1 MPEGLRVITSLVL
14 VQLGVMGMC
23 ATLLMTG
30 GASLGWTVFVGAGV
44 VTLLSGAVWMGRHL
58 RSPPPARPQPDWAV
72 GHALQSLVYLLI
84 ATLIGFALVL
94 MPTTAWTARLAML
107 YGVVALLGF
116 LSQIIIGMEQWILP
130 FFQRQTRFSS
140 SGFADQPPSPH
151 TMGSQ
156 SIRAVVFGFWTVG
169 VPVFATGMAVE
180 QVTVVGTGGWALLV
194 ALLLHTVN
202 TVRTLRSLAPMTDYV
217 GPVT

>member
-1 MPEGLRVITSLVL
+1 
-14 VQLGVMGMC
+14 
-23 ATLLMTG
+23 
-30 GASLGWTVFVGAGV
+30 
-44 VTLLSGAVWMGRHL
+44 
-58 RSPPPARPQPDWAV
+58 
-72 GHALQSLVYLLI
+72 
-84 ATLIGFALVL
+84 
-94 MPTTAWTARLAML
+94 ML

-116 LSQIIIGMEQWILP
+116 LSQIIIGMEHLILSL
-130 FFQRQTRFSS
+130 FQRQTRFRA

-180 QVTVVGTGGWALLV
+180 QVTVVGIGGWALFV

-202 TVRTLRSLAPMTDYV
+202 TVRPQRSLAPMTDYS